1 MKLIVGVD
9 FTLNFRHDNNLG
21 SSFSWLLSAVQE
33 RFFMK
38 IDDEQ
43 ALYFI
48 LNTRERVSEKKG
60 SEERIEE
67 ENEDVDGDDNC
78 VEKREP

>member
-1 MKLIVGVD
+1 MNKRFI
-9 FTLNFRHDNNLG
+9 
-21 SSFSWLLSAVQE
+21 SSWIQE
-33 RFFMK
+33 R
-38 IDDEQ
+38 
-43 ALYFI
+43 
-48 LNTRERVSEKKG
+48 VCEKKG